1 MGRGNNHFQKF
12 LSISPLQENSVIIVL
27 GATGTTGGEVARQLI
42 QAGHKPRLLVRN
54 PSKAAAYEGKAE
66 IVQGDLANP
75 SSLDTAMKGTDKLY
89 LVAEAASGT
98 DLEFNAIDAAKKAR
112 VKHVV
117 KLSVT
122 GVENPFEIFAEW
134 HAQVEARLRASGM
147 AWTML
152 RPQHFMSNALMWAET
167 IRRDGAFYQP
177 TGEGR
182 WAAVDPADIG
192 AVAVKA
198 LTEPG
203 HEGKAYTLSGPESL
217 SAAQYAEKL
226 SAAIGK
232 PVRFIDISPKVMQ
245 DGLLKSGMPSTL
257 VEALMSLMAATRDGK
272 FDAVSDGVQ
281 QATGRPPANFDAWAR
296 RHAAAFQ

>member
-1 MGRGNNHFQKF
+1 MI
-12 LSISPLQENSVIIVL
+12 LVL
-27 GATGTTGGEVARQLI
+27 GSTGTTGGEVARQLI
-42 QAGHKPRLLVRN
+42 QGGRRPRLLVRKLA
-54 PSKAAAYEGKAE
+54 KAAAFEGKTE
-66 IVQGDLANP
+66 ILQGDLTNP
-75 SSLDTAMKGTDKLY
+75 ESLEPAMKGVDKLY
-89 LVAEAASGT
+89 LVSEAASGP
-98 DLEFNAIDAAKKAR
+98 DLEFNAIDAAKKAG

-134 HAQVEARLRASGM
+134 HGQVEERLRDSGM

-152 RPQHFMSNALMWAET
+152 RPQHFMSNTFNWAQT
-167 IRRDGAFYQP
+167 IKTQGAFYQP

-192 AVAVKA
+192 AAAVKA

-203 HEGKAYTLSGPESL
+203 HEGQAYTLSGPESL

-232 PVRFIDISPKVMQ
+232 PVRFVDIPLEAMRDS
-245 DGLLKSGMPSTL
+245 LLKSGMSTVLADAL
-257 VEALMSLMAATRDGK
+257 VSLMRATKDGK
-272 FDAVSDGVQ
+272 LDAVADGVLR
-281 QATGRPPANFDAWAR
+281 ATGRPPASFDDWAR
-296 RHAAAFQ
+296 RHATAFQ